1 MSRVCDEVLRGGLR
15 RPGLLA
21 WLRLMRVYQKVDR
34 ASAEHLRGWG
44 LSVAQFDVLAR
55 VGSQAGIKQQEVAD
69 LLLVTKGNVCQL
81 LDRMEDRGLI
91 LRRKEGRANHL
102 FLTEAGRRLYD
113 EAVPAQEAMVSERFS
128 ALSDEEQAQLHELLR
143 KLDTS
148 LG

>member
-1 MSRVCDEVLRGGLR
+1 
-15 RPGLLA
+15 
-21 WLRLMRVYQKVDR
+21 MRVYQKVDR

-44 LSVAQFDVLAR
+44 LSVAHFDVLAR
-55 VGSQAGIKQQEVAD
+55 VGFQAGIKQQEVAD

-91 LRRKEGRANHL
+91 LRRREGRANHL

>member
-1 MSRVCDEVLRGGLR
+1 
-15 RPGLLA
+15 
-21 WLRLMRVYQKVDR
+21 MRVYQKVDR

-91 LRRKEGRANHL
+91 LRRREGRANHL

>member
-1 MSRVCDEVLRGGLR
+1 
-15 RPGLLA
+15 
-21 WLRLMRVYQKVDR
+21 MRVYQKVDR
-34 ASAEHLRGWG
+34 ASADHLRGWG

-91 LRRKEGRANHL
+91 LRRREGRANHL

-128 ALSDEEQAQLHELLR
+128 ALSNEEQAQLHELLR

>member
-1 MSRVCDEVLRGGLR
+1 M
-15 RPGLLA
+15 
-21 WLRLMRVYQKVDR
+21 
-34 ASAEHLRGWG
+34 RGWG
-44 LSVAQFDVLAR
+44 LSVAHFDVLAR

-91 LRRKEGRANHL
+91 VRRREGRANHL

-113 EAVPAQEAMVSERFS
+113 EAVQAHEAMVSERFS

>member
-91 LRRKEGRANHL
+91 LRRREGRANHL

>member
-1 MSRVCDEVLRGGLR
+1 
-15 RPGLLA
+15 
-21 WLRLMRVYQKVDR
+21 MRVYQKVDR
-34 ASAEHLRGWG
+34 ASADHLRGWG

-91 LRRKEGRANHL
+91 VRRREGRANHL

>member
-1 MSRVCDEVLRGGLR
+1 
-15 RPGLLA
+15 
-21 WLRLMRVYQKVDR
+21 MRVYQKVDR

-91 LRRKEGRANHL
+91 VRRREGRANHL

-128 ALSDEEQAQLHELLR
+128 ALSNEEQAQLHELLR

>member
-1 MSRVCDEVLRGGLR
+1 
-15 RPGLLA
+15 
-21 WLRLMRVYQKVDR
+21 MRVYQKVDR

-55 VGSQAGIKQQEVAD
+55 VGSRAGIKQQEVAD
-69 LLLVTKGNVCQL
+69 SLLVTKGNVCQL
-81 LDRMEDRGLI
+81 LDRMEDRGWI
-91 LRRKEGRANHL
+91 LRRREGRANHL

-113 EAVPAQEAMVSERFS
+113 EAVPAQEAVVSESFS
-128 ALSDEEQAQLHELLR
+128 ALSGEEQAQLHGLLR

>member
-1 MSRVCDEVLRGGLR
+1 MSRVRDEVSRGGLR
-15 RPGLLA
+15 RTDLLA

-81 LDRMEDRGLI
+81 LDRMEDRGLL
-91 LRRKEGRANHL
+91 LRRRDGRANHL
-102 FLTEAGRRLYD
+102 FLTEAGQRLYD
-113 EAVPAQEAMVSERFS
+113 GAVPAQEAMVSERFS

>member
-1 MSRVCDEVLRGGLR
+1 
-15 RPGLLA
+15 
-21 WLRLMRVYQKVDR
+21 MRVYQKVDR
-34 ASAEHLRGWG
+34 ASADHLRGWG
-44 LSVAQFDVLAR
+44 LSVAHFDVLAR

-69 LLLVTKGNVCQL
+69 SLLVTKGNVCQL

-91 LRRKEGRANHL
+91 VRRREGRANHL

>member
-1 MSRVCDEVLRGGLR
+1 
-15 RPGLLA
+15 
-21 WLRLMRVYQKVDR
+21 MRVYQKVDR

-91 LRRKEGRANHL
+91 LRRREGRANHL

-113 EAVPAQEAMVSERFS
+113 EAVPAQEATVSERFS